1 MGKQIMRVEPIHSMQ
16 AFSAKFKHNY
26 RIGAIP
32 NANEAYSHMNE
43 QIIRLPAGETYNTF
57 FEKKLMELP
66 YYETHKIRKMRLWGW
81 SSCCLMEQAVSPRIF
96 P

>member
-1 MGKQIMRVEPIHSMQ
+1 MSAYIPIHNFIAENVERRKKMGKQIMRVEPIHSMQ

-66 YYETHKIRKMRLWGW
+66 
-81 SSCCLMEQAVSPRIF
+81 
-96 P
+96 

>member
-57 FEKKLMELP
+57 FEKKLNGGNL
-66 YYETHKIRKMRLWGW
+66 
-81 SSCCLMEQAVSPRIF
+81 C
-96 P
+96 